1 LAASVIA
8 AKKGEHDI
16 TIGNVVGSNMF
27 NLLAVIGIAA
37 IINPMQNIPSEVLQ
51 RDWIIMLLLS
61 VMLLAMAYGFKP
73 KKDGIISRAMGSVF
87 ILCYMAYNSYLA
99 INLGNI

>member
-1 LAASVIA
+1 
-8 AKKGEHDI
+8 
-16 TIGNVVGSNMF
+16 
-27 NLLAVIGIAA
+27 
-37 IINPMQNIPSEVLQ
+37 
-51 RDWIIMLLLS
+51 MLLLS

-87 ILCYMAYNSYLA
+87 ILCYIAYNSYLA